1 MPGDRIASPE
11 TLATRATRLEA
22 ENERLRAA
30 LREIAKLT
38 HGNSNWAPGLAMRA
52 LGGHYEH
59 AGI

>member
-1 MPGDRIASPE
+1 MAGEQTASPE

-30 LREIAKLT
+30 LREIAKLD
-38 HGNSNWAPGLAMRA
+38 HSNSNWAPGMAMRA

-59 AGI
+59 AGL